1 MAKEVEAKVKFSG
14 KTEPSFKKTMKVAKA
29 SLNGLKKMGKVVA
42 GATAAAGAAVAA
54 GTIAMTKELAD
65 VGKAFESAKNTIR
78 IGTGATGDA
87 LNDLYADMKEVYK
100 EVPTSLEDAS
110 GAIADYNTRLGLTG
124 EPLQELSKQAIQ
136 VNKLLG
142 EDISTTIEDSSKA
155 FQQWGISASDMSK
168 EMDYIFKVSQSTG
181 TGFNELM
188 SNMQTYGVQLQEM
201 GYDFDTSAAL
211 MGQLDKAGVNTG
223 QVLGGLSKSV
233 ATMAADG
240 LSASEGLQKYVEQ
253 IKNAGSATEAT
264 AIASEVFGKK
274 SAAVMVDAIR
284 DGTFSAAELTASLQA
299 SSETIDT
306 AAQDTYTFSD
316 KLKML
321 KQNAET
327 SLEPIASGLIDIAQ
341 KALPYI
347 DQGLNAILPF
357 LQSAAEKLMPMI
369 ESTIDSAGPA
379 IQEIINEAGAIAKE
393 VVPELL
399 DVFKEIGPEILDMFK
414 AMGPLIMDI
423 AKEAGPLIKEI
434 ASNLK
439 PVVSSI
445 VSVIQRALPSIMGL
459 IKSLVPLILQVTAAL
474 MPLVEAVM
482 GFIAQVLPVVI
493 DTVTALT
500 PIITQLISVIVAA
513 LTPAIDT
520 ITTAIQPVINNI
532 SDLVMAI
539 IPYLQAA
546 IELLTPAIQYLAG
559 VVSTALAQAF
569 EIISPIIENVTNVI
583 KGIMSF
589 IKDIFVGDWSAAW
602 EDVKTIFGN
611 AFDALVGLAKA
622 PLNLIIGA
630 INAVIGGLNS
640 ISVDIPDWVPGF
652 GGETFGIDIPLIPKL
667 AKGGFTKGI
676 SIAGEAGTEAVISF
690 DPTYRQQNLENWAKA
705 GRMLGASDGELLSLL
720 DNAGSHSDGV
730 VQYNMGGIEFKP
742 QITINGNADKQDIV
756 DAIREAEPEF
766 MDMLEELLS
775 RRRREA
781 YG

>member
-54 GTIAMTKELAD
+54 GTVAMTKELAE

-87 LNDLYADMKEVYK
+87 LNDLYADMKAVYK

-284 DGTFSAAELTASLQA
+284 DGTFSASELTASLQA

-347 DQGLNAILPF
+347 DQGLNAI
-357 LQSAAEKLMPMI
+357 
-369 ESTIDSAGPA
+369 
-379 IQEIINEAGAIAKE
+379 
-393 VVPELL
+393 
-399 DVFKEIGPEILDMFK
+399 
-414 AMGPLIMDI
+414 
-423 AKEAGPLIKEI
+423 
-434 ASNLK
+434 
-439 PVVSSI
+439 I

>member
-1 MAKEVEAKVKFSG
+1 MTKELEAKVKFSG
-14 KTEPSFKKTMKVAKA
+14 KTEPSFNKSMKVAKSA
-29 SLNGLKKMGKVVA
+29 LNGLKKVGKVVA

-54 GTIAMTKELAD
+54 GTVAMTKEIAD
-65 VGKAFESAKNTIR
+65 IGKAFEDAKNTIR
-78 IGTGATGDA
+78 VGTGATGDA
-87 LNDLYADMKEVYK
+87 LNDLYGDMKEVYK

-110 GAIADYNTRLGLTG
+110 SAIADYNTRLGLTG

-155 FQQWGISASDMSK
+155 FQQWGISAGDMSK

-181 TGFNELM
+181 TGFNTLM
-188 SNMQTYGVQLQEM
+188 TNMQTYGVQLQEM

-211 MGQLDKAGVNTG
+211 IGQLDKAGVNTG

-240 LSASEGLQKYVEQ
+240 LSASEGLQKYVDQ

-284 DGTFSAAELTASLQA
+284 DGTFSASELTASLQA
-299 SSETIDT
+299 SSETINT

-316 KLKML
+316 KLKLL
-321 KQNAET
+321 KQDAET
-327 SLEPIASGLIDIAQ
+327 ALEPMASGFVDVAQ
-341 KALPYI
+341 KALPYVE
-347 DQGLNAILPF
+347 QGLNKLLPF
-357 LQSAAEKLMPMI
+357 LQSAAEKLAPMV
-369 ESTIDSAGPA
+369 ENALNSAGPL
-379 IQEIINEAGAIAKE
+379 IQEIIQET
-393 VVPELL
+393 
-399 DVFKEIGPEILDMFK
+399 
-414 AMGPLIMDI
+414 GPLIQEI
-423 AKEAGPLIKEI
+423 APQIIEMFKEMAPLIQEIFKTAAPLIKELVE
-434 ASNLK
+434 NLK
-439 PVVSSI
+439 PVISGIISA
-445 VSVIQRALPSIMGL
+445 IQKALPSIMGL

-474 MPLVEAVM
+474 MPLIEAVI
-482 GFIAQVLPVVI
+482 GFVASVLPVII
-493 DTVTALT
+493 DTVSALT
-500 PIITQLISVIVAA
+500 PVITELISVIVAA

-532 SDLVMAI
+532 SDLVMSI

-546 IELLTPAIQYLAG
+546 IELLTPAIQFLAG
-559 VVSTALAQAF
+559 VVSTALSQAF
-569 EIISPIIENVTNVI
+569 EIISPIIQNVTNVLN
-583 KGIMSF
+583 GIMSF
-589 IKDIFVGDWSAAW
+589 IKDIFIGDWDAAW
-602 EDVKTIFGN
+602 EDVKSIFGN

-652 GGETFGIDIPLIPKL
+652 GGESFGISIPLIPKL
-667 AKGGFTKGI
+667 AKGGFTNGV

-690 DPTYRQQNLENWAKA
+690 DPTYRQQNLDNWAKA

-720 DNAGSHSDGV
+720 DNAGSHSDGI

-756 DAIREAEPEF
+756 EAIREAEPEF